1 MILNAFLLFTL
12 FGNEQK
18 LNCLFIYF
26 SYHVPRYFTSQ
37 KKIATSP
44 NNFVGRKLFSK
55 VNTRTINY
63 NSLREQLAVSSG
75 L

>member
-1 MILNAFLLFTL
+1 MRAIFLFLLFD
-12 FGNEQK
+12 NKQK
-18 LNCLFIYF
+18 LFIFHIRATIFY
-26 SYHVPRYFTSQ
+26 YL
-37 KKIATSP
+37 KKIAASP